1 MASAMVSAA
10 ERQGVVI
17 NELGNLKTSTVEGR
31 STNYILTNLSAEQI
45 GGLLAKRGQY
55 SFDFTQDAKNP
66 AKFIIEIMTGYIL
79 YRKNG
84 PIGN

>member
-1 MASAMVSAA
+1 MVSEGQSYA
-10 ERQGVVI
+10 EQQGVVI
-17 NELGNLKTSTVEGR
+17 IELGNLKTSSVEGR
-31 STNYILTNLSAEQI
+31 RTNYTLTNLSAEQI

>member
-1 MASAMVSAA
+1 MASVMVSAA
-10 ERQGVVI
+10 ERQGVVK

-31 STNYILTNLSAEQI
+31 STNCILTNLSAEQI
-45 GGLLAKRGQY
+45 GGLLAKRRQY

-66 AKFIIEIMTGYIL
+66 DKLIIEIMTGYIL